1 MPAYYNETDPYAA
14 QWLRN
19 LITAGRGL
27 PWPEAG
33 RSGGSGQLI
42 RNAYTFNRAPAG
54 KAVNRSKAL

>member
-1 MPAYYNETDPYAA
+1 MAAYYNETDPYAA

-54 KAVNRSKAL
+54 AG